1 MQGIVGIDLP
11 LLNCL
16 MEPGW
21 TVRKPLVK
29 MDRLDM
35 AMLILKFYWLI
46 LKNNFLF
53 NICIFNECVI
63 YKEFI

>member
-1 MQGIVGIDLP
+1 
-11 LLNCL
+11 
-16 MEPGW
+16 
-21 TVRKPLVK
+21 
-29 MDRLDM
+29 M